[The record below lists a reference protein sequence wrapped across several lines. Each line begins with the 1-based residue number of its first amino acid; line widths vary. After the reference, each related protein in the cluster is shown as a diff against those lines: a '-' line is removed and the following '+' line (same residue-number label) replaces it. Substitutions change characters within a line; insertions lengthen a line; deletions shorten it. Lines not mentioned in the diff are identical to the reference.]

1 MEGPRSE
8 AALLARLDGLH
19 GCLDFIGQPPEV
31 LGQPRE
37 HLEFTFWYLLAKNFI
52 KRGDQSRLMIT
63 PDGVD
68 YLENQ
73 YESNVRIRR
82 LPAVS

>member
-1 MEGPRSE
+1 
-8 AALLARLDGLH
+8 
-19 GCLDFIGQPPEV
+19 V

-37 HLEFTFWYLLAKNFI
+37 HLEFTFWYLLAKNLI

-68 YLENQ
+68 YLENH
-73 YESNVRIRR
+73 YEANVRVRR